1 MGGMIAGIYLKRKL
15 LAYLL
20 GNFSA
25 IRSLGFGSFARCC
38 GGQGSGSVPSVCI
51 RLKGGLADS
60 AQLPGLAQRRLALTH
75 AERVCQ

>member
-25 IRSLGFGSFARCC
+25 IRSLGFGSFARYC
-38 GGQGSGSVPSVCI
+38 GGQGSCSVPSVCI
-51 RLKGGLADS
+51 RLKGGLGPAALLGSAAFGTDS
-60 AQLPGLAQRRLALTH
+60 R
-75 AERVCQ
+75 